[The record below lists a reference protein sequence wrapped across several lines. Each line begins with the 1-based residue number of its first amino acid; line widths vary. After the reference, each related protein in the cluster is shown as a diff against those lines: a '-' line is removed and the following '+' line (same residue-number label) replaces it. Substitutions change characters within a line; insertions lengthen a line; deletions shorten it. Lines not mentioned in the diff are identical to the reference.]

1 MEGKKY
7 ENALEGLR
15 QHSIIVADTGL
26 YKIIPKYNATDVTTN
41 PALIFQAAEHPD
53 YENHIK
59 EAVHYGK
66 TQFHNFAKAHV
77 SYAEEKD
84 AKEFDYSKLCDE
96 GKRKFRLFVFE
107 KLTVSIGTEIVK
119 LIPGWV
125 SSQIDPRLAYD
136 YEGMLGSAR
145 RMAKHYEIAGV
156 SRDRFMIKVPSTW
169 EGIQAAKMLESF
181 GIHVNMTLMFSF
193 AQAIASA
200 DAGVTM
206 ISPYVAR
213 ITDWWV
219 LNNNNKQYSVEENP
233 GVLKVKEVWRYFKH
247 FNLKTVILVAN
258 CRKAEEVLELSGCD
272 RHTIG
277 PSVLDDLQS
286 RKDVEVPRKVNFE
299 DVEKHEYKKI
309 EIPDEKTFRWML
321 QDDAAA
327 YEKLADGLRKFA
339 IELAKMDK
347 LTEKYI

>member
-1 MEGKKY
+1 
-7 ENALEGLR
+7 
-15 QHSIIVADTGL
+15 
-26 YKIIPKYNATDVTTN
+26 
-41 PALIFQAAEHPD
+41 
-53 YENHIK
+53 
-59 EAVHYGK
+59 
-66 TQFHNFAKAHV
+66 
-77 SYAEEKD
+77 
-84 AKEFDYSKLCDE
+84 
-96 GKRKFRLFVFE
+96 LFVFE
-107 KLTVSIGTEIVK
+107 KLTVSIGIEITK
-119 LIPGWV
+119 IIPGWV

-136 YEGMLGSAR
+136 TEGMLGSAR

-156 SRDRFMIKVPSTW
+156 KRDRFMIKVPSTW
-169 EGIQAAKMLESF
+169 EGIQAAKTLEAF

-219 LNNNNKQYSVEENP
+219 LNNNNKQYTVEENP
-233 GVLKVKEVWRYFKH
+233 GCLKVKEVWKYFKH

-258 CRKAEEVLELSGCD
+258 CRKAEEVLELSGAD
-272 RHTIG
+272 RHTIS

-286 RKDVEVPRKVNFE
+286 RKDVEVPRKVKFE
-299 DVEKHEYKKI
+299 DVEKQEYKKI

-327 YEKLADGLRKFA
+327 YEKIADGLRKFA